1 MHGKI
6 RERSNDKAKY
16 EAVAGELQHFNELV
30 KGHKKLL
37 EAIGA
42 L

>member
-1 MHGKI
+1 MVKY
-6 RERSNDKAKY
+6 ESSNDKAKF
-16 EAVAGELQHFNELV
+16 EVVAGELKHFNELV

-37 EAIGA
+37 VAIGE

>member
-1 MHGKI
+1 MAKY
-6 RERSNDKAKY
+6 ENSNDKVKF
-16 EAVAGELQHFNELV
+16 EVVAGELQHFNELV

-37 EAIGA
+37 DAIGA